1 MNLRRRGAQAVLAL
15 PLCGP
20 VDVALTFNVRALT
33 APPASAGPGSVWCW
47 LALVLTVQCSIA
59 QCAGTHSLPRA
70 PQLDPC
76 SEWTEDE
83 ARGIGLSI
91 DEVGTRGLCHVLG
104 ETRSLASL
112 AVVTMRPSF

>member
-1 MNLRRRGAQAVLAL
+1 M
-15 PLCGP
+15 
-20 VDVALTFNVRALT
+20 
-33 APPASAGPGSVWCW
+33 WCW

-91 DEVGTRGLCHVLG
+91 DEVGTRGLRHVLG
-104 ETRSLASL
+104 ETRNLASL
-112 AVVTMRPSF
+112 AVVTMRPSNQPD